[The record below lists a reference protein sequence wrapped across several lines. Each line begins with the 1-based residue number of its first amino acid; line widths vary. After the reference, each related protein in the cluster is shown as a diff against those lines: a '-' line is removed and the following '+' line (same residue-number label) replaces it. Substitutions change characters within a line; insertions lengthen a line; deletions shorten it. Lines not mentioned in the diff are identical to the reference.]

1 MACFKISQLI
11 PLIKSSS
18 SGHGLNFHDSPLITD
33 KSFTSRH
40 THSLFWRWR
49 VVRRKLIHGD
59 LNTSF
64 DWTIIK
70 HMHGNRVA
78 PVDHAVCSPQPT
90 IVTLPGNLLKLQI
103 LRLCP

>member
-1 MACFKISQLI
+1 M
-11 PLIKSSS
+11 
-18 SGHGLNFHDSPLITD
+18 
-33 KSFTSRH
+33 
-40 THSLFWRWR
+40 
-49 VVRRKLIHGD
+49 VRRELIHGD

-78 PVDHAVCSPQPT
+78 PVDHAVCSPQPA